1 MQAHEVAMFD
11 DPRFTLSQVA
21 DAAGVSA
28 NTLRSWLQRK
38 HWRLDMA
45 IGDSPAEIAGKAH
58 LVTLRRALHIGAAAE
73 LIRND
78 VDPARAFKA
87 ARSFVDVYD
96 PIFEG
101 DGHFRGPDGLFETGW
116 TMLVAYPDQEHGVI
130 VRIENDPMAKD
141 QTSLLSLLFPK
152 LYGTKRSGTFV
163 WLNQVDKQIR
173 TALTRLE
180 AA

>member
-1 MQAHEVAMFD
+1 MFD

-21 DAAGVSA
+21 DAVGVSA

-58 LVTLRRALHIGAAAE
+58 LVTLRRALHIGAAVE

-78 VDPARAFKA
+78 VDPARAFQA
-87 ARSFVDVYD
+87 ARSFVDIHD
-96 PIFEG
+96 PIFED
-101 DGHFRGPDGLFETGW
+101 DGHIRGAEGLFETGW
-116 TMLVAYPDQEHGVI
+116 TMLVAYPDQNHGVI
-130 VRIENDPMAKD
+130 IRVESDPKAKD
-141 QTSLLSLLFPK
+141 QTPLLSLLFPK

-163 WLNQVDKQIR
+163 WLNQVDKQVR
-173 TALTRLE
+173 TALVK
-180 AA
+180 